1 MKRGTI
7 MSASPS
13 PERLEIR
20 ALQQRERIHR
30 TALELIS
37 KVDDAKQRLTLSYNV
52 RAHFAVT
59 SLIAVSVSFL
69 CGYAVAGMFTE
80 R

>member
-1 MKRGTI
+1 

-20 ALQQRERIHR
+20 AHQERERIHR
-30 TALELIS
+30 TALQLIS
-37 KVDDAKQRLTLSYNV
+37 KVDDAKQRLTLSHNV
-52 RAHFAVT
+52 RAHFTATVLVT
-59 SLIAVSVSFL
+59 IALSFL
-69 CGYAVAGMFTE
+69 CGHAVAGIFTE

>member
-1 MKRGTI
+1 
-7 MSASPS
+7 MSASSS

-20 ALQQRERIHR
+20 AHQERERIHR

-37 KVDDAKQRLTLSYNV
+37 KVDEAKQRLTLSHNV
-52 RAHFAVT
+52 RAHFTTTALT
-59 SLIAVSVSFL
+59 AIAVSFL
-69 CGYAVAGMFTE
+69 CGYGIAGIFTE

>member
-1 MKRGTI
+1 

-37 KVDDAKQRLTLSYNV
+37 KVDAAKQRLTLSYNV

>member
-1 MKRGTI
+1 

-69 CGYAVAGMFTE
+69 CGYAVAGMFAE

>member
-1 MKRGTI
+1 

-69 CGYAVAGMFTE
+69 CGYAVAGIFTE